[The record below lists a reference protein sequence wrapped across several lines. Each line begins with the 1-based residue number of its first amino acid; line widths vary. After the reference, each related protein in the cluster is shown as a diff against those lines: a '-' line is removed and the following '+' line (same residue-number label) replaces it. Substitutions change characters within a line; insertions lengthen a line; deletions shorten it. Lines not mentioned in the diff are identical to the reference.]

1 MPTFCLVVSIPYET
15 GCKPILAYWNV
26 KIKPICPVNTISNKT
41 NKPLVSTFEIKIMFT
56 NIKGTSLHK
65 KYKKKL

>member
-15 GCKPILAYWNV
+15 GCKPILAYWNI

-41 NKPLVSTFEIKIMFT
+41 NKPLVEKSTY
-56 NIKGTSLHK
+56 S
-65 KYKKKL
+65 KYV